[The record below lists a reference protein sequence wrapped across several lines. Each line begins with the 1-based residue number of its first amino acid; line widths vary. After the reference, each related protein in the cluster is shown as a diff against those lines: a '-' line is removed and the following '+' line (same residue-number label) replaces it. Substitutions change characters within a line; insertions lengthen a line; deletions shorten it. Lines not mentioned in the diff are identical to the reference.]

1 MRKLFMQKMAR
12 AWRVSSV
19 TLRVQWW
26 GSNWGPG
33 ATGVWRREPQKQV
46 ERIHRRAIDM
56 LSDCLHTPG
65 QGCYALLCRWGCVH
79 GRWLRG

>member
-65 QGCYALLCRWGCVH
+65 QGCYALLYRWGCVH

>member
-1 MRKLFMQKMAR
+1 MQTMAR

-19 TLRVQWW
+19 TLR
-26 GSNWGPG
+26 SNGGPG

-46 ERIHRRAIDM
+46 ERIRGRAIDM

-65 QGCYALLCRWGCVH
+65 PGCYALLSRWGCVH